1 MVNNATTF
9 KALEAV
15 HTINPSLFLS
25 ARKEELFTLQREIST
40 SSSNARV
47 FQRLPRHL
55 RRRAMSKVPHLLPR
69 HLRNAAIR
77 EMNLPKR
84 VRQRK
89 RRKDMKR
96 KQQRKDFVVNVK
108 QLPALNGESTKAFRL
123 STHLFHAKRM
133 KMEDKWGMRLPV
145 KHITDK
151 IFRNGYR
158 YARRHCTIHERSY
171 MVCLQVDFS
180 TAGNVEKLLKSMM
193 NIHTDSPLL
202 FHNDY
207 LIGKR
212 EGTFEWKD
220 KNNFTISTVEFLVRP
235 KTVTF
240 NGASEESIM
249 IWIHPSSLPEGYQHL
264 EQLVLELKGTIYH
277 RNDLSRFEVR
287 GPLTMKVISNVIRIH
302 IEDTINELKTTKSES
317 QVKTISKEWERM
329 KTDIQMTTS
338 LPVDMVISFMA
349 KHPIYTSS
357 FNTTFEDFKKESQL
371 IATALAPSLSY
382 TSSQSSSKDNEK
394 PLNSLQK
401 KSMLYVPDHMNDIP
415 LIWNQKECKE
425 RYQFPYL
432 KRTKRTNKKFNPLQ
446 SAEGP
451 RSFPILLIQKPS
463 SLNSGST
470 MGGGF
475 DIVLP
480 TIDVSAHVWFKLSEQ
495 KNTMALPIFDR
506 DRLLLEQG
514 KRVFPNDY
522 PSSQA
527 FQRDIIAEN
536 EHLEILIQQLECPLS
551 SYRPVQ
557 LFGVWGGSLE
567 PYDMIYV
574 PTNQKQ
580 IAALTKL
587 AKPSK
592 EDRELQAKMHAIPK
606 SMIEAKCIGFVTSA
620 NYSLLRGK
628 KYGIGFITLD
638 SSQQLPSI
646 PGHSQNIVLIKR
658 KDESNEFYYP
668 FQCLYKVQK

>member
-1 MVNNATTF
+1 MQ
-9 KALEAV
+9 
-15 HTINPSLFLS
+15 PLS
-25 ARKEELFTLQREIST
+25 RLWRLCTVSIHRSFECSERRTFTLQREIST

-108 QLPALNGESTKAFRL
+108 QLPALNGEANTKAFRL
-123 STHLFHAKRM
+123 STHIFHAKRM

-158 YARRHCTIHERSY
+158 YIRRHCTIHERSY
-171 MVCLQVDFS
+171 MVCLQVDFN

-193 NIHTDSPLL
+193 NIHIDSSLL

-207 LIGKR
+207 LVGKR
-212 EGTFEWKD
+212 EGSFEWKD
-220 KNNFTISTVEFLVRP
+220 KHNFTISTVEFLVRP

-249 IWIHPSSLPEGYQHL
+249 IWIHPSSLPEGYRHL
-264 EQLVLELKGTIYH
+264 EQLVKDLNGDIYH
-277 RNDLSRFEVR
+277 RNDLSR
-287 GPLTMKVISNVIRIH
+287 M
-302 IEDTINELKTTKSES
+302 
-317 QVKTISKEWERM
+317 ERM
-329 KTDIQMTTS
+329 KTDIQMATS
-338 LPVDMVISFMA
+338 LPVDMVLSFMA

-371 IATALAPSLSY
+371 IATAIAPSLSY
-382 TSSQSSSKDNEK
+382 TSSQSSSKDNAK
-394 PLNSLQK
+394 SLNSLQK
-401 KSMLYVPDHMNDIP
+401 KSMVYVPDRMNDIA
-415 LIWNQKECKE
+415 LIWNQKECKA

-432 KRTKRTNKKFNPLQ
+432 KRNKRTSKKFNPLQ

-451 RSFPILLIQKPS
+451 RSYPILLIQKPS
-463 SLNSGST
+463 SLNNGSS

-475 DIVLP
+475 DIILP
-480 TIDVSAHVWFKLSEQ
+480 TVDVSAHVWFKLSEQ

-527 FQRDIIAEN
+527 FQRDVVAQN
-536 EHLEILIQQLECPLS
+536 EHLEDFIQQLSCPLS

-557 LFGVWGGSLE
+557 LFGIWGGSLE
-567 PYDMIYV
+567 PYDMIFV
-574 PTNQKQ
+574 PTNQQQ
-580 IAALTKL
+580 IIALTKL

-592 EDRELQAKMHAIPK
+592 DNKELEAKMHAIPK

-628 KYGIGFITLD
+628 KYGIGFITLE

-658 KDESNEFYYP
+658 KDESNEFIILSNAYIK
-668 FQCLYKVQK
+668 FRNNN